1 MSTITAFQPMGKTF
15 VLVGNSTN
23 QTVTV
28 SADSPVS
35 QYLFVSHEPA
45 ATGQPVYVRISPT
58 SGNAAAVPNAA
69 SGNYGI
75 PIRPASSLVITGP
88 NSTGNV
94 FISFLTA
101 TGTANVYVTPGEGL

>member
-35 QYLFVSHEPA
+35 QYLFVSHEVA
-45 ATGQPVYVRISPT
+45 STGQPVYVRISPT

-75 PIRPASSLVITGP
+75 PIRPGSDIVLTGP

-94 FISFLTA
+94 YISFLTA